1 MKNITVKFLASS
13 GGAGYMPFAS
23 GTWGSL
29 VAALI
34 YWFFFPA
41 SNIVNLLITL
51 AVTVAAVPIST
62 VAEAL
67 YGKKDDGHIVIDE
80 VIGMWLSVLF
90 LPRTL
95 GVFVAAFF
103 LFRALDVIKPFF
115 IRKVQNLK
123 GGLGIVADDF
133 LAGIAAN
140 LILQA
145 ALFVGRSIF

>member
-1 MKNITVKFLASS
+1 MKNSIVKFIASA

-34 YWFFFPA
+34 YWFFFP
-41 SNIVNLLITL
+41 SSDVINLCVTL
-51 AVTVAAVPIST
+51 LVTVLSVPVST
-62 VAEAL
+62 AAEAL

-80 VIGMWLSVLF
+80 VVGMWLSVLF
-90 LPRTL
+90 LPRTV
-95 GVFVAAFF
+95 GVFIAAFF
-103 LFRALDVIKPFF
+103 LFRVLDVIKPFF
-115 IRKVQNLK
+115 IRSVQDLK

-140 LILQA
+140 LILQG
-145 ALFVGRSIF
+145 ALLAGRFLF